1 MIDPVTSEEK
11 IKEASL
17 NYCIDLLTNRSQK
30 AGFEEDVKL
39 KDLNHEAR
47 MNEVGDDDDVRL
59 SMEVFE
65 NSLKE
70 LEKKNKEKYA
80 FILKSGNDY
89 KQALYKLFS
98 LVWNSEEKPDQ
109 WRNTL
114 VVQLFKG
121 KGEKNEF
128 GNQRNLHTKME
139 TPKILDIW

>member
-1 MIDPVTSEEK
+1 MIDPITSEELVTRGK

-17 NYCIDLLTNRSQK
+17 NYCVDLLTNRSPK

-39 KDLNHEAR
+39 KDLIHEAR
-47 MNEVGDDDDVRL
+47 MKEVDDDGDVRL

-121 KGEKNEF
+121 KRERK
-128 GNQRNLHTKME
+128 
-139 TPKILDIW
+139 